1 MASGL
6 PSDLIGGTIQARL
19 SDAGMKVADIGML
32 GLATLPLML
41 KPLWAPAVDRFAPP
55 LGRRRGW
62 ILISA
67 VLLFLSLGML
77 GSVDP
82 TSSLSLMIS
91 FLALTAFCSATLD
104 LAVNGWT
111 CDMAA
116 QGGASE
122 LAGWSVWGYRLAM
135 LLSSSISLALSQ
147 RLGWS
152 NTYWLIA
159 GILLLVVLVGLIQS
173 EPKASAHAPVSLVE
187 AVVTPFRQFWHDFG
201 LFGMVALLLFAL
213 LFRLADSWAGNQTTT
228 FLNGFYSKDQLSLAK
243 ALALVAVGV
252 GVGAA
257 AIAER
262 KLSTRTLL
270 LWAGVLGSVSNLGF
284 LLVLEPSLNGLPGLY
299 AALLLESVCGGFMS
313 AVFVGFLMA
322 RCRSASAA
330 TQYAVLT
337 SVWLLGR
344 FLTAPAGKIA
354 QAHGWTVFFAAS
366 ALAGIPGLLLVFW
379 VDRSRAGRIGG
390 SNPAR

>member
-6 PSDLIGGTIQARL
+6 PSDLIGGTFQARL
-19 SDAGMKVADIGML
+19 SDAGMKVADIGMV

-67 VLLFLSLGML
+67 LVLCLSVGLLGT
-77 GSVDP
+77 VDP
-82 TSSLSLMIS
+82 SQSLMLLVS
-91 FLALTAFCSATLD
+91 ALAMTAFCSATLD

-116 QGGASE
+116 ESGSGT
-122 LAGWSVWGYRLAM
+122 LAGWSVWGYRIAM
-135 LLSSSISLALSQ
+135 LLSSSISLALSH

-152 NTYWLIA
+152 NTYWLLA
-159 GILLLVVLVGLIQS
+159 GMLLVVVLIGLFQP
-173 EPKASAHAPVSLVE
+173 EPSASAQAPVSLGQ
-187 AVVTPFRQFWHDFG
+187 AVVTPFVHFWRDNG
-201 LFGMVALLLFAL
+201 LVGMGVLLLFAL

-228 FLNGFYSKDQLSLAK
+228 FLNGFYSKDQLSIAK
-243 ALALVAVGV
+243 AAALVAVGL

-257 AIAER
+257 ALAER
-262 KLSTRTLL
+262 KLSTRALL
-270 LWAGVLGSVSNLGF
+270 LLAGVLGGASNLGF
-284 LLVLEPSLNGLPGLY
+284 LLISEQAVGGLAGLY
-299 AALLLESVCGGFMS
+299 TAMMVESICGGFMS
-313 AVFVGFLMA
+313 AVFVGFLMS
-322 RCRSASAA
+322 RCRSSSAA

-344 FLTAPAGKIA
+344 FLTAPAGIIVKSN
-354 QAHGWTVFFAAS
+354 GWSVFFVAS
-366 ALAGIPGLLLVFW
+366 AVAGLPGLLLVPW
-379 VDRSRAGRIGG
+379 IKHSRSVSPSA
-390 SNPAR
+390 